1 MRGLMALL
9 PVSLILCVG
18 CVSES
23 QYMEM
28 KDRFLAEQSK
38 NRQAV
43 ERLAYLD
50 SENVRLRARLEQAGL
65 KEEEARKIMEAY
77 THRPQWPVIEG
88 TTVGEEGQ
96 LIVDD
101 KVLFASGQH
110 ALQPTG
116 RSVLDQIAQA
126 IIKENIGVIRI
137 EGHTDTDPIVKT
149 KDKYDSNFHLSA
161 MRALSVLAY
170 LRSKGVPP
178 EKMYVAGFGEYRPR
192 GADKSKNRRV
202 EIRAF
207 K

>member
-1 MRGLMALL
+1 VALL
-9 PVSLILCVG
+9 LCVG
-18 CVSES
+18 CVSEA

-28 KDRFLAEQSK
+28 KDQFLAERSN

-50 SENVRLRARLEQAGL
+50 SENIRLRAQLLQAGL
-65 KEEEARKIMEAY
+65 KIEEADKIREAY
-77 THRPQWPVIEG
+77 AHMPQWPQIEG
-88 TTVGEEGQ
+88 TTRGKEGE
-96 LIVDD
+96 LIIEDE
-101 KVLFASGQH
+101 VLFASGQH

-116 RSVLDQIAQA
+116 RSVLDQVAQA
-126 IIKENIGVIRI
+126 IIKENAGAVRI

-170 LRSKGVPP
+170 LRSKGVPAD
-178 EKMYVAGFGEYRPR
+178 KMYVAGFGEFRPR
-192 GADKSKNRRV
+192 GSDKSKNRRV
-202 EIRAF
+202 EIRLF